1 MEAKLIH
8 EQEGYRTI
16 AVVFDKGDEFMSR
29 LKAFAQKQNLTGS
42 TFTAIGAFSDIT
54 LQYFDRQKMD
64 YKDIPISEQVEVLSL
79 TGNITLD
86 DGEPKIHAHVVTGD
100 SEGATRGGHI
110 KEAHVWPT
118 LEVIIVEAPRHLQ
131 RRLDKETGLALID
144 LGASPGGFLTGTA
157 NLPPG
162 Q

>member
-16 AVVFDKGDEFMSR
+16 AIVFDKGDEFISR
-29 LKAFAQKQNLTGS
+29 LKAFARKQKLTGS

-64 YKDIPISEQVEVLSL
+64 YKDIPVNEQVEVLSL
-79 TGNITLD
+79 LGNITLD
-86 DGEPKIHAHVVTGD
+86 DGEPKIHAHVVIGN
-100 SEGATRGGHI
+100 SEGAARGGHV

-118 LEVIIVEAPRHLQ
+118 LEVIVVEAPRHLQ
-131 RRLDKETGLALID
+131 RKIDKETGLALID
-144 LGASPGGFLTGTA
+144 LEASPGGRLAGTVS
-157 NLPPG
+157 
-162 Q
+162 

>member
-16 AVVFDKGDEFMSR
+16 AVVFDKGDEFISR
-29 LKAFAQKQNLTGS
+29 LTAFARKQNLTGS
-42 TFTAIGAFSDIT
+42 TFTAIGAFSHLT

-64 YKDIPISEQVEVLSL
+64 YKDIPVNQQVEVLSL
-79 TGNITLD
+79 VGNITLD
-86 DGEPKIHAHVVTGD
+86 DGEPKVHAHVVVGD

-118 LEVIIVEAPRHLQ
+118 LEVIVVEAPRHLQ
-131 RRLDKETGLALID
+131 RKLDKDTGLALID
-144 LGASPGGFLTGTA
+144 LEASPGGFLTGMVT
-157 NLPPG
+157 
-162 Q
+162 